1 MHELT
6 LENLIAPFQRRSAR
20 TLGLFVLGLTLA
32 LFGEGGVR
40 ASSLRGAISPSL
52 VLPAGIPA
60 WSLSPGARPPS
71 PAPFPRRLFSIPVT
85 VTGYSSTSDQTDTT
99 PFVTASNTRVRT
111 GVIALSRDLLR
122 EFTPGA
128 PFGYGDQ
135 VELEGVGVF
144 TVEDTMNPRFAK
156 RVDIWFSSRAAA
168 RLWGRRSVV
177 ISKLSPE
184 ALADGRF
191 SHPSTL
197 PVFEAA
203 LAD

>member
-1 MHELT
+1 MT

-20 TLGLFVLGLTLA
+20 TVGLLLVALTLA
-32 LFGEGGVR
+32 LFGEGGKWAAPR
-40 ASSLRGAISPSL
+40 LGAPPPSL
-52 VLPAGIPA
+52 VAPAGVPVWGVA
-60 WSLSPGARPPS
+60 PGAR
-71 PAPFPRRLFSIPVT
+71 AAAAGFPRRLFRMPVT
-85 VTGYSSTSDQTDTT
+85 VTGYSSTSDQTDAT
-99 PFVTASNTRVRT
+99 PFVTASNSRVRT
-111 GVIALSRDLLR
+111 GIVALSRDMLR

-135 VELEGVGVF
+135 VEIEGVGVF

-168 RLWGRRSVV
+168 RLWGRRNQVL
-177 ISKLSPE
+177 SKLSPE
-184 ALADGRF
+184 ALADGHFAR
-191 SHPSTL
+191 PSTL